1 MSGTGDT
8 WPSSSSRA
16 GSGGA
21 PSSPREA
28 AGDETGGREAGGRAR
43 RSSRSKRFTY
53 VQTSVSPGA
62 GLGGRGGAGLEGAG
76 PTPSGTAGRGGPA
89 APPGRRAEELLPGG
103 GRRQQQRF
111 RRLLLRV
118 SFTTSLCCCC
128 CCRARLS
135 FFARSTSSVM
145 QLNICGGAT
154 GLRPGA
160 APRPAGCLPAGCLL
174 HSRIVCM
181 FANPFE
187 EEVVGD
193 KGQKGPISKTRKCV
207 FGKSASRGFSSRSF

>member
-160 APRPAGCLPAGCLL
+160 APRLCRLAARRLPPGRLSTSLAHCLY
-174 HSRIVCM
+174 V
-181 FANPFE
+181 
-187 EEVVGD
+187 
-193 KGQKGPISKTRKCV
+193 RKPL
-207 FGKSASRGFSSRSF
+207 RGGGGG